1 LPEDQHPKDPV
12 SENMAFLRIEPTKA
26 FIYQDHD
33 AHIATHM
40 SFIQDPMIQQMIG
53 QNPMAQQIGSA
64 VQAHVAEHLS
74 FLYRRKIE
82 ERIGVP
88 LPPPNEKLPEDVE
101 VEISRLTAQA
111 GAQLLQ
117 MNMAQAQ
124 QAQAQQAAQD
134 PMVQMQQAELQIKA
148 EEVKRKA
155 AKDQADIAL
164 AQARLQVE
172 QERIAVEARKE
183 QQRIAAKSS
192 DFDKKLKA
200 DVLTKLNNR

>member
-1 LPEDQHPKDPV
+1 
-12 SENMAFLRIEPTKA
+12 
-26 FIYQDHD
+26 
-33 AHIATHM
+33 M

-53 QNPMAQQIGSA
+53 QNPMAQQIGAA

-74 FLYRRKIE
+74 FLYRKKIE
-82 ERIGVP
+82 EQIGVP
-88 LPPPNEKLPEDVE
+88 LPPPNEKLPDDVE

-117 MNMAQAQ
+117 QNMAQAK
-124 QAQAQQAAQD
+124 QAQAMQQAQD

-192 DFDKKLKA
+192 DAEKKLKA
-200 DVLTKLNNR
+200 DVLSRLTRT

>member
-1 LPEDQHPKDPV
+1 
-12 SENMAFLRIEPTKA
+12 MAFLRMEPTKA

-33 AHIATHM
+33 AHIATHT
-40 SFIQDPMIQQMIG
+40 SFIQDPMIMQMIG
-53 QNPMAQQIGSA
+53 QNPMAQQIASA

-74 FLYRRKIE
+74 FLYRKKIE
-82 ERIGVP
+82 EQIGVP
-88 LPPPNEKLPEDVE
+88 LPPPNEKLPDDVE

-117 MNMAQAQ
+117 QNMAQAK
-124 QAQAQQAAQD
+124 QAQAMQQAQD

-155 AKDQADIAL
+155 AKDAADIAL

-192 DFDKKLKA
+192 DVDKKLKA
-200 DVLTKLNNR
+200 EVLTRLTRT